1 MKYIPRLVFW
11 ETTKGCNLRCLH
23 CRAIP
28 EMMTSREDLSTEEGL
43 GLIDQIVEFSNPILV
58 LSGGEPLFRKDIF
71 EIAEY
76 GIKKGLR
83 LSLATNGTMID
94 KDMAKKIRDIGFAR
108 VSISFDGAKAETHDR
123 FRSIPGSFK
132 AAIEGLKN
140 LIELGI
146 SAQINTTIAKHNY
159 KELPEILDLALEL
172 GVDALHTFL
181 LVPVGCGV
189 DIAEDQMVSADEYEK
204 ILHWFYDQSKLHSID
219 LKATCAP
226 HYFRVRAE
234 RILAEKKA
242 GLKPTP
248 FIPHGTQLKAG
259 HVDKVTTPPHPPPS
273 PQPSPRGRGRE
284 GQGERGHGL
293 SAMTKGCLAGT
304 GVCFVSH
311 KGEVFP
317 CGYLPAKAGDI
328 RKERFQDIW
337 NNSLVFKNLRNPD
350 LLQGKCGVCEFKH
363 ICEGCRARAYSA
375 TGNYLSEEPFCAYEP
390 SVPTQSMGTSNVGQ
404 GFSLAE
410 VESAHTEAEGVMP
423 ELSLS
428 WSQDAKDAVM
438 KIPFFVRKKAV
449 KSIEDYARGRNIAMI
464 NIEVVQEVRG
474 K

>member
-1 MKYIPRLVFW
+1 MERQYIPRLVFW

-23 CRAIP
+23 CRAVP
-28 EMMTSREDLSTEEGL
+28 EAALSKVELSTEEGFV
-43 GLIDQIVEFSNPILV
+43 LIDQIVEFSNPILV

-108 VSISFDGAKAETHDR
+108 ISISFDGAKAETHDK
-123 FRSIPGSFK
+123 FRAISGSFDK
-132 AAIEGLKN
+132 AIEGIKN
-140 LIELGI
+140 LIELGV
-146 SAQINTTIAKHNY
+146 STQINTTIAKHNF
-159 KELPEILDLALEL
+159 KELPEILDLALKL

-234 RILAEKKA
+234 RILSEKKA

-248 FIPHGTQLKAG
+248 FVPHGTQLKAG
-259 HVDKVTTPPHPPPS
+259 HVDKVTAPRNPPS
-273 PQPSPRGRGRE
+273 PPFAKGGKGGIKASA
-284 GQGERGHGL
+284 HGL

-304 GVCFVSH
+304 GVCFISNR
-311 KGEVFP
+311 GEVFP

-337 NNSLVFKNLRNPD
+337 NNSQVFKNLRNPD
-350 LLQGKCGVCEFKH
+350 LLQGKCGICEFKH

-390 SVPTQSMGTSNVGQ
+390 SIPTQSMGTSSAVR
-404 GFSLAE
+404 GFSLAD
-410 VESAHTEAEGVMP
+410 VESAHAEAESVMP
-423 ELSLS
+423 ELSLL
-428 WSQDAKDAVM
+428 WSQDAMDAVM

-449 KSIEDYARGRNIAMI
+449 KSIEDYARNRNIPMI
-464 NIEVVQEVRG
+464 NGDVVREVRG
-474 K
+474 RQ

>member
-1 MKYIPRLVFW
+1 V
-11 ETTKGCNLRCLH
+11 E
-23 CRAIP
+23 
-28 EMMTSREDLSTEEGL
+28 LSTQEGFD
-43 GLIDQIVEFSNPILV
+43 LIEQIAEFSNPILV

-94 KDMAKKIRDIGFAR
+94 KEMAKRIKDIGFAR
-108 VSISFDGAKAETHDR
+108 ISISFDGARAETHDK
-123 FRSIPGSFK
+123 FRAIPGSFNK
-132 AAIEGLKN
+132 AIEGIKN
-140 LIELGI
+140 LIEL
-146 SAQINTTIAKHNY
+146 SVSTQINTTIAKHNF
-159 KELPEILDLALEL
+159 KELPKILDLALEL

-234 RILAEKKA
+234 RILSEKKA

-248 FIPHGTQLKAG
+248 FVPHGTQLKAG
-259 HVDKVTTPPHPPPS
+259 HVDKVTTPKNS
-273 PQPSPRGRGRE
+273 ISSLGGKWE
-284 GQGERGHGL
+284 GKASAHGL

-304 GVCFVSH
+304 GVCFISNR
-311 KGEVFP
+311 GEVFP

-337 NNSLVFKNLRNPD
+337 NDSLVFKNLRNPD

-390 SVPTQSMGTSNVGQ
+390 SDKNVAR
-404 GFSLAE
+404 GFSLTD
-410 VESAHTEAEGVMP
+410 VESAHAEAESVMP

-449 KSIEDYARGRNIAMI
+449 KSIEDYARGRSISMI

-474 K
+474 LKGGERV